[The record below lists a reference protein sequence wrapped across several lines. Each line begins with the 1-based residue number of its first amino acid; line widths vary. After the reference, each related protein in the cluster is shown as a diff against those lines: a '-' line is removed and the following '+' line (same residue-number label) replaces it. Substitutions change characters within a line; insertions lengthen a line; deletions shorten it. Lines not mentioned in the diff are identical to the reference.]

1 LGVLSLGVLRGR
13 KGKIKEG
20 KGRKGRERRK
30 EGNYSPYLGVEK
42 PTSKEIES
50 LCDNFTILHFFL
62 LKSIHCVILF
72 CSFWE

>member
-1 LGVLSLGVLRGR
+1 MFGSFEFGSFEGR
-13 KGKIKEG
+13 KGKVKEG

-50 LCDNFTILHFFL
+50 LCDNFTILLFFI
-62 LKSIHCVILF
+62 LKSIHYVILF
-72 CSFWE
+72 